1 MAGHVCKE
9 SAMLDI
15 AILDG
20 TRTPFAKAFGPL
32 AGIPAVE
39 LGRLV
44 TTTLLQKASIAPDQV
59 DQVVFGNVA
68 TPADAAN
75 IARVIALKSGIPQ
88 DRIAHTV
95 QRNCASGMEAVTT
108 AAQLVQ
114 LGEAQIV
121 LAGGTE
127 SMSQVPLLY
136 GPEATER
143 FLQLA
148 RAKSWWQRLGAML
161 RFRLRHFKPVP
172 ALQLGLT
179 DPVSGL
185 IMGATAEVL
194 AEEFHVTRQEQD
206 EYALE
211 SHRRATAAQKECQ
224 FKGEIT
230 AVPIPDGHPLAQDVG
245 PRADQSLEALGR
257 LKPFFREGGTVTVG
271 NSCSI
276 TDGAAA
282 VLVMPG
288 ERARA
293 EGRPILGYLRGYA
306 YAGCDPRRMGL
317 GPAFATNKLLS
328 RTGLSM
334 RDIDLVE
341 LNEAF
346 AAQVIANERAFAS
359 KEFAERELG
368 RGEPLGELDR
378 ARLNVNGGAIALG
391 HPVAATGTR
400 LVITLLRELRRRD
413 KKRGLATL
421 CVGGGQGG
429 ALLLEV

>member
-1 MAGHVCKE
+1 
-9 SAMLDI
+9 MLDI
-15 AILDG
+15 AIVTG

-32 AGIPAVE
+32 AAVPAVE

-44 TTTLLQKASIAPDQV
+44 TTTVLQQAGIAPDKV

-88 DRIAHTV
+88 DRVAHTV

-108 AAQLVQ
+108 AAQLIQ
-114 LGEAQIV
+114 LNEASV
-121 LAGGTE
+121 VVAGGTE

-148 RAKSWWQRLGAML
+148 RAKSLWQRIGAFL

-194 AEEFHVTRQEQD
+194 AEEFHVSRQEQD
-206 EYALE
+206 AYALE
-211 SHRRATAAQKECQ
+211 SHRRASAAQKDCR
-224 FKGEIT
+224 FGPEIT
-230 AVPIPDGHPLAQDVG
+230 PVPIPDGHPLKQDVG
-245 PRADQSLEALGR
+245 PRPDQSLEALGR

-276 TDGAAA
+276 TD
-282 VLVMPG
+282 
-288 ERARA
+288 
-293 EGRPILGYLRGYA
+293 
-306 YAGCDPRRMGL
+306 
-317 GPAFATNKLLS
+317 
-328 RTGLSM
+328 
-334 RDIDLVE
+334 
-341 LNEAF
+341 
-346 AAQVIANERAFAS
+346 
-359 KEFAERELG
+359 
-368 RGEPLGELDR
+368 
-378 ARLNVNGGAIALG
+378 
-391 HPVAATGTR
+391 
-400 LVITLLRELRRRD
+400 
-413 KKRGLATL
+413 
-421 CVGGGQGG
+421 
-429 ALLLEV
+429 